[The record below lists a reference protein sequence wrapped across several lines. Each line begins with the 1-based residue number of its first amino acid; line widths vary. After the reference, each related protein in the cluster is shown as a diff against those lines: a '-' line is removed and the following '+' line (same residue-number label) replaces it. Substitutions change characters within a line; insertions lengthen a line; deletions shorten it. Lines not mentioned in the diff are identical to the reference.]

1 MSADAMRATNRIF
14 EEEVVGRGDFAAL
27 DRVYTSSARILPPGA
42 PMISGREPI
51 RAFWKEAAAALQ
63 VKALR
68 LVTLEANRQGD
79 VIVEIGRAEV
89 DTASGPNAL
98 ALKYVVIWRQEAGT
112 WRWHIDIWN
121 ADG

>member
-1 MSADAMRATNRIF
+1 MSLDAMRATNRIF
-14 EEEVVGRGDFAAL
+14 EDEVVGRGDFAAL

-42 PMISGREPI
+42 AMISGREPI
-51 RAFWKEAAAALQ
+51 RTFWKEAAAALQ

-68 LVTLEANRQGD
+68 LVTLEAQREGD

-89 DTASGPNAL
+89 DTAAGPNAL
-98 ALKYVVIWRQEAGT
+98 DLKYVVVWRQEDGA

-121 ADG
+121 ANG

>member
-1 MSADAMRATNRIF
+1 MSLDAMRETNRVF
-14 EEEVVGRGDFAAL
+14 EQEVVGRGDFAAL

-42 PMISGREPI
+42 AMISGREPI
-51 RAFWKEAAAALQ
+51 RAFWKETALALQ

-68 LVTLEANRQGD
+68 LVTLEAKQEGD

-89 DTASGPNAL
+89 DTAAGANAL
-98 ALKYVVIWRQEAGT
+98 DLKYLVVWRQEDGA

-121 ADG
+121 ANG

>member
-1 MSADAMRATNRIF
+1 MSLDAMRATNRIF

-27 DRVYTSSARILPPGA
+27 DRVYTEDARILPPGA
-42 PMISGREPI
+42 PMISGRAAI
-51 RAFWKEAAAALQ
+51 RDFWKATAGALQ

-68 LVTLEANRQGD
+68 LVTVEAKPAGD

-89 DTASGPNAL
+89 DTAAGPNAL

-112 WRWHIDIWN
+112 WRSHIDIWN
-121 ADG
+121 ASA